1 VQLAF
6 FNSAKRC
13 DAPDRFASVE
23 VPGGT
28 PDEQLLAAVEEL
40 LSGAPGR
47 ATGAASVVPADVQVV
62 DARIEGLE
70 ATVELTG
77 TSEKLTRCQSSASYA
92 QIVSTAS
99 AVVLAN
105 APPAAPTT
113 TTRSRN
119 RAPELPSVQVE
130 VRVDGQVVTTLK
142 P

>member
-1 VQLAF
+1 
-6 FNSAKRC
+6 
-13 DAPDRFASVE
+13 
-23 VPGGT
+23 
-28 PDEQLLAAVEEL
+28 
-40 LSGAPGR
+40 
-47 ATGAASVVPADVQVV
+47 VVPADVQVV